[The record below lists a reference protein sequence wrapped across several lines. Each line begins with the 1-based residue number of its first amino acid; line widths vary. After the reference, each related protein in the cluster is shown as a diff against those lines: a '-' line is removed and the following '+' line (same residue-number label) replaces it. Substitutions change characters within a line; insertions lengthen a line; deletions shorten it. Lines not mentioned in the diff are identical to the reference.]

1 MKFIKLF
8 ALILITQNL
17 VGQGQPSTDWFHM
30 DPTSSVVPGIAT
42 DKTYETVLKDKPSQ
56 TVIVAIIDSGV
67 DVEHEDL
74 KDIVWVNENEI
85 PDNGIDDDKNGYIDD
100 IHGWN
105 FIGGANGVNVGPDT
119 YEVTRMY
126 KKYKYRYDDAD
137 PEKLNKKQKEE
148 YKLFLEF
155 KEEVESKKASAE
167 NNYNKILEN
176 ETLLIGAINA
186 LKSELKGKA
195 ITIENIRAI
204 ESVDQSVMIG
214 KSISENF
221 IVSGD
226 TLENFSPIEDEINT
240 QLKAAKDHYKNQMD
254 FAYNTDFDSR
264 KIVGD
269 NYADQREQFYGNND
283 VEGPDAFHGTHVAGI
298 VAASRNN
305 DIGINGIAD
314 NVRIMSV
321 RTVPD
326 GDERDKDVANAI
338 RYAVDNGASII
349 NMSFGKGYSW
359 DKSVVDD
366 AVRYA
371 RKNDVLLVHAAGNS
385 SQNNDITDNFP
396 NNTYEKKKLFGKK
409 EADNWLEV
417 GALNWQTGENLAAP
431 FSNYG
436 KSEVDV
442 FAPGMAIYSTTPNNE
457 YQNAQG
463 TSMASP
469 VVAGVAAVLR
479 SYFPELS
486 ASQVKEIIMK
496 SSVPQNIKVR
506 KPGSDEM
513 VNFSDLS
520 QTGGIV
526 NLEKAVELAQKT
538 KGKKKIKKSK
548 KMNNSKA

>member
-8 ALILITQNL
+8 ALIFIAQNL
-17 VGQGQPSTDWFHM
+17 IGQAKPSEDWFLK
-30 DPTSSVVPGIAT
+30 DPISDGVPGIST
-42 DKTYETVLKDKPSQ
+42 EKTYETILKDKASQ
-56 TVIVAIIDSGV
+56 TVVVAIIDSGV

-74 KDIVWVNENEI
+74 KDVVWVNEDEI
-85 PDNGIDDDKNGYIDD
+85 PNNGIDDDKNGYIDD

-105 FIGGANGVNVGPDT
+105 FIGGADGKNVGPDT
-119 YEVTRMY
+119 YEVTRLY
-126 KKYKYRYDDAD
+126 KKLKYRYDDAD
-137 PEKLNKKQKEE
+137 PDQLNKKQKEE
-148 YKLFLEF
+148 YKLFLEY
-155 KEEVESKKASAE
+155 KEEVEDKRSSAE
-167 NNYNKILEN
+167 ANYNKILEN

-186 LKSELKGKA
+186 LKDELKGKE
-195 ITIENIRAI
+195 ITIDNIRGI
-204 ESVDQSVMIG
+204 ESSEQLVMIG
-214 KSISENF
+214 KSISEQF
-221 IVSGD
+221 IAPGD
-226 TLENFSPIEDEINT
+226 TLEDFSIIEDEINS
-240 QLKAAKDHYKNQMD
+240 QLKAAKDHYKNQID
-254 FAYNTDFDSR
+254 YAYNPDFNSR
-264 KIVGD
+264 EIVGD
-269 NYADQREQFYGNND
+269 NYNDQREQYYGNND

-305 DIGINGIAD
+305 EIGIKGIAD

-385 SQNNDITDNFP
+385 AQNNDITDNFP

-409 EADNWLEV
+409 EANNWLEV
-417 GALNWQTGENLAAP
+417 GALNFEIGENLAAS

-442 FAPGMAIYSTTPNNE
+442 FAPGVAIYSTIPNDE

-479 SYFPELS
+479 SYFPKLT
-486 ASQVKEIIMK
+486 AAQVKEIIMD
-496 SSVPQNIKVR
+496 SSVSQNLKVK

-513 VNFSDLS
+513 VNFSELS

-526 NLEKAVELAQKT
+526 NLEKAVELASKT
-538 KGKKKIKKSK
+538 KGKKKVKKSK
-548 KMNNSKA
+548 KMDDNKA